1 MHWICRFYILY
12 FLAVAFINYYVY
24 GYEEAQTEKTESSSS
39 GFVASVLQEKTETY
53 HWPTSL
59 DSKRFSEA
67 SLKRQSVAEFDLFN
81 HVSVPIRG
89 VIPLALPV
97 LTPQQEN
104 TRALSTV
111 QTALDNR
118 TEARDTTCLPVA
130 GRDRTAVA
138 RLGIAPHR
146 AHESQEQKSAC
157 KDEQRKRQRETA
169 GHEAVQWS
177 RYATFPFPYSIA
189 FSALADIRSYEYQ
202 PASEITCQL
211 CLFQQQCF
219 QCGTSSGKRPVACGQ
234 KTISR
239 YQQGSGRCERG
250 CGERRSKQFSTNWIR
265 PPQSFISDQQGYQAI
280 EPIEGSE
287 KQTQRT
293 VAEAPQGF
301 DCCLGKSNESLQ
313 RATEAI
319 HRSNQQG
326 EVRVVNCK
334 KGLAESQQ
342 TGRIA
347 DQHEGRNSPGCARYG
362 RGHRRDRGDR
372 SSTCPSSA
380 RLPETGGCSRQSHR
394 YSGCDGL
401 RRRGGRAQV
410 QKATLARAISTSFL
424 WWCNGSTGWQCGG
437 QQDVSQ
443 GDEAGCL
450 RNLLHAP
457 FGRCGEAGI
466 TVEAYADDFMPQ
478 CAACSFPPLDSTI
491 MNLIL
496 CHSIR
501 WEDNFM
507 PTFVSRKRALDLQ
520 YEIANNLLLE
530 GNLPTE
536 QKPFPSWPIFG
547 SILKQ
552 PTPRNVNQEDHLSDR
567 MRKKVSFQDPVDLR
581 IESEGSDA
589 FQSLQ
594 LEHGTLINWID
605 KPCALQSWGEQPQQ
619 TQRTD
624 ADPTPGYQDMLISSK
639 VFAQCSA
646 IHERETDRLTD
657 EHDMIPQRIASLS
670 AAPPT
675 GQQRRAGPF
684 PLPGFVEDIFGLP
697 NILALPPNFIFEHG
711 LTIRTWYIHHD
722 HFPRWVVP
730 RFVELDH
737 DVTRW
742 QHEIVTSWRDM
753 IIPHENIHFYT
764 VMPDPDRSF
773 VNRQIAA
780 DVIIAQDSEDDRYAG
795 LLTVHHLNT
804 HGSIRAFA
812 VALSLPA
819 EVSGIDLA
827 NAADILHL
835 CRTQQCRFTFG
846 WQRIPFT
853 MAPSHYMMDGH
864 GFAAH
869 ILPTSPVEAGSQGH
883 STAQGS
889 ATGADNRDTS
899 PALNNDRPESL
910 DFEQDQDSQHLSD
923 TSIPGSTSQFEDW
936 QGLHIYRLDR
946 TIVHCFLRWG
956 SYNAILQQVVHFLQ
970 EHLRNIV
977 GIHHVHVALT
987 GQHEAEESVILQ
999 YVSDIPPGSTEKL
1012 VIVDSEIRHNFMPP
1026 GLPRAPDI
1034 SRKVYK
1040 ILPHVTREY
1049 LLRLVRLANYCFLQA
1064 ERCLVFIN
1072 NEIWPEQD
1080 RTIKHARHGDFFRIV
1095 ASSPLDTSVSTEI
1108 ALNFAMQID
1117 DDEASH
1123 AVACPVGTRNR
1134 HSLALFQTSSAIS
1147 QPAVEAV
1154 GSRSRKASY
1163 TSHAG
1168 DRMDPTT
1175 HTLDLRIPGNR
1186 IDRPDSLSEAPK
1198 WLRMLKN
1205 EFDLKGFVECT
1216 EEGQVA
1222 YIDTWYV
1229 SHAYAPRCSVS
1240 RPVRLTDEPS
1250 KWQDIILSAWDDLRD
1265 PHAPSTL
1272 HIVNPSPPATQMEST
1287 LLHVIIEQHC
1297 QVLTH
1302 AAGIISVIRI
1312 DRHHAALTHVA
1323 ISIARLTQIRNIAWH
1338 VQLQDLC
1345 VLRQC
1350 KVFRGREPLPVDG
1363 IEDLDSGFGLVFL
1376 VPPPSG
1382 FGEPI
1387 DSYHALLLWNQAT
1400 AAHMN
1405 VSDPD
1410 LIDSDEDGG
1419 FMQTTLL
1426 KRRLDVQSNE
1436 TGQAVTC
1443 KTGEPDNHNE
1453 IPVSFPNGELPVRPR
1468 PRHDGQIAW
1477 ISDLWEIFQ
1486 TQGEW
1491 NVWDEQSFVTV
1502 STWFI
1507 HHERHA
1513 VCRRP
1518 RQLRLVGA
1526 PITWIPDLRARWLD
1540 LMDMRQPFSIHIVHP
1555 RPPQFRTA
1563 NTACHVLLEQ
1573 RASVNSAAIVL
1584 TALFE
1589 GPSHD
1594 GISQGAYSTARQV
1607 NRQSLI
1613 NTLEIAP
1620 NCIGRHCSVTREHE
1634 TFHDDVWFEVS
1645 SGSSVRVHVRSP
1657 AISITDDEPEGLHF
1671 EDLTLMQTG
1680 TRVQLTLYWTS
1691 SVSSC
1696 TDGKLPRPANT
1707 LPVQSLCTGFQP
1719 KYSACFFAARA
1730 LARFTQSM
1738 GSHSICLG
1746 RRDQRSGIPHLGC
1759 PAWDWYS
1766 AMFTSKACRSL

>member
-1 MHWICRFYILY
+1 M
-12 FLAVAFINYYVY
+12 
-24 GYEEAQTEKTESSSS
+24 
-39 GFVASVLQEKTETY
+39 
-53 HWPTSL
+53 
-59 DSKRFSEA
+59 
-67 SLKRQSVAEFDLFN
+67 
-81 HVSVPIRG
+81 
-89 VIPLALPV
+89 
-97 LTPQQEN
+97 
-104 TRALSTV
+104 
-111 QTALDNR
+111 
-118 TEARDTTCLPVA
+118 
-130 GRDRTAVA
+130 
-138 RLGIAPHR
+138 
-146 AHESQEQKSAC
+146 
-157 KDEQRKRQRETA
+157 
-169 GHEAVQWS
+169 
-177 RYATFPFPYSIA
+177 
-189 FSALADIRSYEYQ
+189 
-202 PASEITCQL
+202 
-211 CLFQQQCF
+211 
-219 QCGTSSGKRPVACGQ
+219 
-234 KTISR
+234 
-239 YQQGSGRCERG
+239 
-250 CGERRSKQFSTNWIR
+250 
-265 PPQSFISDQQGYQAI
+265 
-280 EPIEGSE
+280 
-287 KQTQRT
+287 
-293 VAEAPQGF
+293 
-301 DCCLGKSNESLQ
+301 
-313 RATEAI
+313 
-319 HRSNQQG
+319 
-326 EVRVVNCK
+326 
-334 KGLAESQQ
+334 
-342 TGRIA
+342 
-347 DQHEGRNSPGCARYG
+347 
-362 RGHRRDRGDR
+362 
-372 SSTCPSSA
+372 
-380 RLPETGGCSRQSHR
+380 
-394 YSGCDGL
+394 
-401 RRRGGRAQV
+401 
-410 QKATLARAISTSFL
+410 
-424 WWCNGSTGWQCGG
+424 
-437 QQDVSQ
+437 SQ

-520 YEIANNLLLE
+520 YEVANNLLLE
-530 GNLPTE
+530 GNLPTK

-605 KPCALQSWGEQPQQ
+605 KPWTLQSWGEQPQQ

-639 VFAQCSA
+639 VSAQCSA

-657 EHDMIPQRIASLS
+657 EHDMIPHRIASLS

-819 EVSGIDLA
+819 EVSGVDLA

-889 ATGADNRDTS
+889 ATGAGNRDTS

-1012 VIVDSEIRHNFMPP
+1012 VIVDSEIHHNFMPP

-1080 RTIKHARHGDFFRIV
+1080 RTVKHARHGDFFRIV

-1123 AVACPVGTRNR
+1123 AVACPVETRNR

-1147 QPAVEAV
+1147 QPEVEAV
-1154 GSRSRKASY
+1154 GLRSRKASY

-1240 RPVRLTDEPS
+1240 RPVKLTDEPS
-1250 KWQDIILSAWDDLRD
+1250 TWQDIILSAWDDLRD

-1540 LMDMRQPFSIHIVHP
+1540 LMDMRQPFRIHIVHP

-1620 NCIGRHCSVTREHE
+1620 NCIDRHCSVTREHE

-1759 PAWDWYS
+1759 PAWNWYS
-1766 AMFTSKACRSL
+1766 AMFTSKACCSF